1 MEPPYCKAVRVAM
14 QALKRNNVT
23 RFGRG
28 DRTLLFAHG
37 FGCDQSMWR
46 AVAPALAE
54 EASIAL
60 FDLVGAGGSD
70 ISAYD
75 PDRYSALEGYAD
87 DLVDICLELGAPKL
101 TYVGHS
107 VGATI
112 GVIAALKR
120 PDLFEGMV
128 LICPSPRFSNTDT
141 YHGGFDEPDLDELLA
156 WMATNHAEW
165 SAAMAPS
172 VVGPDQP
179 ELQETWTQSVC
190 SLDPRVVNQFAR
202 ITFKSDHRAEFR
214 RLAKPTLIIDCK
226 LDSLAP
232 PEVGA
237 WVHDAIAG
245 SRRVTLDAQGHCPH
259 MTIPVAV
266 IDAIRGFLAGTPQA
280 VLAA

>member
-1 MEPPYCKAVRVAM
+1 MAM

-23 RFGRG
+23 RFGHG
-28 DRTLLFAHG
+28 ERTLLFAHG

-46 AVAPALAE
+46 AVAPAFAE

-70 ISAYD
+70 VSAYD
-75 PDRYSALEGYAD
+75 PDRYSALEGHAD
-87 DLVDICLELGAPKL
+87 DLVDICVELDAPKL

-120 PDLFEGMV
+120 PDLFDEMV
-128 LICPSPRFSNTDT
+128 LICPSPRFANTDA
-141 YHGGFDEPDLDELLA
+141 YHGGFDEPDLDELLG
-156 WMATNHAEW
+156 WMATNHREW

-179 ELQETWTQSVC
+179 ELQQIWTQSVC
-190 SLDPRVVNQFAR
+190 SVDPAVVNQFAR
-202 ITFKSDHRAEFR
+202 ITFKSDHRAEFQ

-237 WVHDAIAG
+237 WVQEAIAG
-245 SRRVTLDAQGHCPH
+245 SRRVTLDTQGHCPH
-259 MTIPVAV
+259 MTSPVAV
-266 IDAIRGFLAGTPQA
+266 THAIRQFLADAPQVA
-280 VLAA
+280 RAA

>member
-1 MEPPYCKAVRVAM
+1 M
-14 QALKRNNVT
+14 QALERNNVT

-28 DRTLLFAHG
+28 ERTLLFAHG
-37 FGCDQSMWR
+37 FGCNQSMWR
-46 AVAPALAE
+46 AVAPPLAE

-75 PDRYSALEGYAD
+75 PDRYSALEAYAD
-87 DLVDICLELGAPKL
+87 DLVEICAELNAPRL
-101 TYVGHS
+101 TYIGHS

-112 GVIAALKR
+112 GVIAAVKR
-120 PDLFEGMV
+120 PELFESMV
-128 LICPSPRFSNTDT
+128 LICPSPRFSNTET

-156 WMATNHAEW
+156 WMATNHTQW
-165 SAAMAPS
+165 SAAMAPA

-179 ELQETWTQSVC
+179 DLQETWAESVC
-190 SLDPRVVNQFAR
+190 SLNPEVVNQFAQ

-232 PEVGA
+232 SEVGA

-259 MTIPVAV
+259 MSTPAAV
-266 IDAIRGFLAGTPQA
+266 IDLVREFLAEAPQQA
-280 VLAA
+280 RAA